1 MRTLK
6 PSRVGAAITAVASAL
21 AIQAGVSALLAAP
34 AAAQP
39 EATPATPP
47 GAVSPADPGLA
58 GSTVLGQTVPFNPGF
73 ALPETLP
80 GVYNPND
87 PFYLPPANLPTKP
100 GSLIRTEPAP
110 QLLNPFANGGAG
122 SAQKILYSSTTEKGD
137 PVAVSGFT
145 IEPVTS
151 WRGKGPTPTIVFAPG
166 TRGAADVCAPSR
178 EAALF
183 AAANPNNLSVGLDY
197 ELPFMYL
204 ASAMGI
210 RVVATDL
217 IGLGTP
223 GAHTYVN
230 TRDEAHATLDAARAG
245 LAALKLPADSP
256 VGFYGY
262 SQGGGATAAAAEYA
276 EEYAPDIN
284 LKGTYA
290 GAPPSNLYEVA
301 KAVDGNA
308 IAGVLGYV
316 LNGELEREPQLAYLV
331 DQEFN
336 EKGKRFLE
344 ETEDRCI
351 VDTVGAYGFT
361 DTRTLT
367 KTGESFNELL
377 DRLPDLRA
385 IVDAQILGKRKLNA
399 PMLVINGRAD
409 DTIPFGQARQMA
421 ADYCSTGSAVQ
432 FVASEI
438 PPILPKSAVN
448 HALPLIEQLPTSY
461 GYLIDRFNNVPAPS
475 NCGQF

>member
-1 MRTLK
+1 MHISLSR
-6 PSRVGAAITAVASAL
+6 RVGSALTALASAIALPL
-21 AIQAGVSALLAAP
+21 AGAATAGP
-34 AAAQP
+34 AAAQDQ
-39 EATPATPP
+39 PAQT
-47 GAVSPADPGLA
+47 VSPADPGLA
-58 GSTVLGQTVPFNPGF
+58 GSTVLGQTVPIDPGF
-73 ALPETLP
+73 SLPPTMP
-80 GVYNPND
+80 GVYDPND
-87 PFYLPPANLPTKP
+87 PFYLPPADLPSQP
-100 GSLIRTEPAP
+100 GTIIRTQPAP

-122 SAQKILYSSTTEKGD
+122 TAQKILYSSTDEKGRK
-137 PVAVSGFT
+137 VAVSGFT
-145 IEPVTS
+145 IEPVAP
-151 WRGKGPTPTIVFAPG
+151 WKGKGPTPTIVFAPG
-166 TRGAADVCAPSR
+166 TRGEADICAPSR
-178 EAALF
+178 EAGLLAGI
-183 AAANPNNLSVGLDY
+183 NPGNLSLGLDY
-197 ELPFMYL
+197 ELPFMYI

-245 LAALKLPADSP
+245 LAAMKLPADSP

-262 SQGGGATAAAAEYA
+262 SQGGGATAAAAEFA
-276 EEYAPDIN
+276 GEYAPDLDI
-284 LKGTYA
+284 KGTYA

-316 LNGELEREPQLAYLV
+316 LNGELEREPQLSYLV

-336 EKGKRFLE
+336 EKGKRFLQ
-344 ETEDRCI
+344 ETKDRCI
-351 VDTVGAYGFT
+351 VDTVGSYAFT

-367 KTGESFNELL
+367 KTGESFNQLL

-399 PMLVINGRAD
+399 PMLVVNGRAD

-421 ADYCSTGSAVQ
+421 ADYCSSGGKVQ

-438 PPILPKSAVN
+438 PPILPKAAVN
-448 HALPLIEQLPTSY
+448 HALPMIEQLPTSY
-461 GYLIDRFNNVPAPS
+461 GYLIDRFNDVPAPS